1 MLLKLLDTG
10 ENLSLVYLDIL
21 NVTIIQLFFV
31 KECLYMLNMC
41 NAKNI

>member
-21 NVTIIQLFFV
+21 NVTIIQLFFCERV
-31 KECLYMLNMC
+31 SLY
-41 NAKNI
+41 AKYV